1 MSRARTARRAATD
14 VSADQIGG
22 GLAGLQTFLSELGP
36 PPEDVRSLLVIGCVR
51 PRGPEFALTSRP
63 ALVAHLRLIGDDETA
78 QALNAP
84 VPAGAVRVVAVGS
97 DGSYRTALAW
107 WPSTAERINAS
118 GGCA

>member
-1 MSRARTARRAATD
+1 MSRACTAHRAAAD
-14 VSADQIGG
+14 GSADEIGRI
-22 GLAGLQTFLSELGP
+22 LAGLRAFLSELGP
-36 PPEDVRSLLVIGCVR
+36 PPEDVRSLLVLGCVR
-51 PRGPEFALTSRP
+51 PRGPEFALTSRS
-63 ALVAHLRLIGDDETA
+63 ALVAHLRRQGDDGTA
-78 QALNAP
+78 QALDAP